1 MSYDCRKLNWFAE
14 TEIWA
19 VCTFRHKSGF
29 WWNFAMTSWE
39 TLNPK
44 IAVNKLRFPL
54 VTYTVYSD
62 TWFDSYRILKLGQRA
77 EYFLNRLDMQMDDQV
92 LQA

>member
-1 MSYDCRKLNWFAE
+1 
-14 TEIWA
+14 
-19 VCTFRHKSGF
+19 
-29 WWNFAMTSWE
+29 MTSWE

-44 IAVNKLRFPL
+44 IAVNELRFPL

-77 EYFLNRLDMQMDDQV
+77 LYFLNRLDMQMDDQV